1 MHRSRF
7 RLGLV
12 TAMLWTS
19 VSFGGLAAVVTAAD
33 DCGDI
38 ADKIRHGGVLWTENA
53 IVVQGTAAPDLSHP
67 NTPLSRIKRMTQSAA
82 TLDAYRK
89 AAGILTGVRVSSQ
102 AIAADS
108 PQVVTRIQAFVRNAR
123 VCRAKYYADGGVD
136 MVVMV
141 PLSGAF
147 AMDQLQTA
155 GTRLAMA
162 DSDHT
167 GLVVDASHLGFAPA
181 IAPRLLD
188 SAGNVLFDVS
198 AVRTEVI
205 QAQGAVRFV
214 AAGTP
219 VPGELVGPRP
229 LQVRAAGLGSASPS
243 DLVLDPEA
251 ARALAGGPAFLA
263 EGRVVVRLAPP
274 PAVDCRG
281 ALDAVADRHVDW
293 TQKIVL
299 SRGRG
304 RVDFSRDEDESV
316 RMRKMER
323 AAEVDAQRKLLE
335 TYLAIRIDGRQTV
348 DALPGVLEKA
358 QGIVMNAVRCDA
370 KYFKDG
376 SAEVVMAAPLDAMAA
391 LSLDL
396 GRIDPPAAVAPDSGP
411 SGVIIDAS
419 GLGFQPVLAPQ
430 IKSFDGRTLYGPALV
445 SRAYAQ
451 QYGVAGY
458 QQSVAAARSESRVGP
473 RPLEIKASRGD
484 GPGVLLLGGEAA
496 RSLAQ
501 LAARTPVLSQGRVII
516 VSEQAGALAPAPP
529 AAALNTPAA
538 APPPPA
544 ASPGPGPRVRVGKI
558 NIP

>member
-12 TAMLWTS
+12 TTIVWAAVWT
-19 VSFGGLAAVVTAAD
+19 GGLASPVAAVD

-38 ADKIRHGGVLWTENA
+38 ADRIRHGGVLWTENA
-53 IVVQGTAAPDLSHP
+53 IVVQGTAAPDLSRP
-67 NTPLSRIKRMTQSAA
+67 NASLARIKRMTQSAA

-89 AAGILTGVRVSSQ
+89 AAGVLTGVRVSSQ

-108 PQVVTRIQAFVRNAR
+108 PQVVTRIQAFVRNAK

-155 GTRLAMA
+155 GTRLATA

-188 SAGNVLFDVS
+188 SAGNVLFDVA

-205 QAQGAVRFV
+205 QAHGAVRFV

-219 VPGELVGPRP
+219 APGELVGPRP
-229 LQVRAAGLGSASPS
+229 LQVRATGLGSASPS
-243 DLVLDPEA
+243 DLVLDAEA

-263 EGRVVVRLAPP
+263 EGRVVVLLAPP
-274 PAVDCRG
+274 PAFDCRG
-281 ALDAVADRHVDW
+281 GIDAVADRHVDW
-293 TQKIVL
+293 TQKMVL

-304 RVDFSRDEDESV
+304 RVNFSQNEDEAV

-335 TYLAIRIDGRQTV
+335 TYLAIRVDGRQTV

-358 QGIVMNAVRCDA
+358 QGIVMNAMRCDA

-391 LSLDL
+391 LSLDI
-396 GRIDPPAAVAPDSGP
+396 GRTDLPATAAPDGGP
-411 SGVIIDAS
+411 SGVIIDAT

-451 QYGVAGY
+451 QYGLSGY
-458 QQSVAAARSESRVGP
+458 QQTVAAARRDPRVGS
-473 RPLEIKASRGD
+473 RPLEVKASRDD
-484 GPGVLLLGGEAA
+484 GPGVLLLDGEAT
-496 RSLAQ
+496 RSLAR
-501 LAARTPVLSQGRVII
+501 LATGTTVLSRGRVII
-516 VSEQAGALAPAPP
+516 VSEKAGSLESAPP
-529 AAALNTPAA
+529 AAALNAPAA
-538 APPPPA
+538 APP
-544 ASPGPGPRVRVGKI
+544 SPGALSGQGPRVRVGKI